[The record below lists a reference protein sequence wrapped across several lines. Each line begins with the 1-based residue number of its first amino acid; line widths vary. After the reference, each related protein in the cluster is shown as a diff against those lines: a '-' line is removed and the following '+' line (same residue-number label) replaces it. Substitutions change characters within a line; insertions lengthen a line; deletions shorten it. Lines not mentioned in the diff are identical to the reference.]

1 MKPYGASNTEIKG
14 LSHMVL
20 NKPNPSPKYDEK
32 QWNTKQQTESNIVIK
47 NTKMATKKFFFYKR
61 EKKKKDNL

>member
-1 MKPYGASNTEIKG
+1 
-14 LSHMVL
+14 MVL